1 MSNIWRMTIGDRIVS
16 LRSGKGLTQEELGEL
31 CGWPDSRIGAYERNE
46 VKKPKHA
53 SLIKL
58 AEAFHMTYEEF
69 MKGVDIV

>member
-1 MSNIWRMTIGDRIVS
+1 MRNIWRMTIGDRIVS
-16 LRSGKGLTQEELGEL
+16 LRSGKGLTKAELREL